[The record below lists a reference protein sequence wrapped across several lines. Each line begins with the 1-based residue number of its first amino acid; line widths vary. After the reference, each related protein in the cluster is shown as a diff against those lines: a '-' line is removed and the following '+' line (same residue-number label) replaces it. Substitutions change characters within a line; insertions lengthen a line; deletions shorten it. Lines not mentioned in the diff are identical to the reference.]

1 MKSQGKE
8 ARSGVWR
15 DRMIP
20 PAEVFRRAAITD
32 DRTDMLKWLALI
44 LIALLIGL
52 QIKLWVGDGGMRDLR
67 AIRERVSEQQSENGK
82 LKQRND
88 ALHADVEDLKHG
100 RDAVESRARSQLGLI
115 RPGEVFYQVVTGPV
129 PAASA
134 APVPATGATSA
145 ADSGH

>member
-1 MKSQGKE
+1 
-8 ARSGVWR
+8 
-15 DRMIP
+15 
-20 PAEVFRRAAITD
+20 
-32 DRTDMLKWLALI
+32 MLKWLALI

-115 RPGEVFYQVVTGPV
+115 KPGEVFYQVVTGPA

-134 APVPATGATSA
+134 APAAPVPATSATSA

>member
-20 PAEVFRRAAITD
+20 PAEMFRRAAITD